1 MGQKSGDKTGAGETW
16 GSVRERKGRK
26 RRWSQ
31 GGRGVAATEDLQH
44 DKENE
49 LLTPTSCPVEA
60 LIVAPG
66 VHI

>member
-1 MGQKSGDKTGAGETW
+1 MGQESGDKTGAGETW

-31 GGRGVAATEDLQH
+31 GGRGVAATE
-44 DKENE
+44 ENE